1 MGFASKAIQL
11 PIYITASYTGVMQI
25 LDATQTEQL
34 ALAVAL
40 ERLAAWLREHRAPSG
55 LTATTLT
62 TLLRLR
68 DVGPLRVTDL
78 ASLEGLTQPG
88 MTVLINRLVSG
99 ELAVR
104 EADPDDGRAVRVR
117 ITELGKEQVGAYER
131 ARIDLISARIR
142 ELADTDQRVLLN
154 ALSALQNFTSNP
166 S

>member
-1 MGFASKAIQL
+1 
-11 PIYITASYTGVMQI
+11 MQI
-25 LDATQTEQL
+25 SDATQTEQF

-40 ERLAAWLREHRAPSG
+40 ERLAAWLREHRAPGG
-55 LTATTLT
+55 LTATALT

-68 DVGPLRVTDL
+68 DSGPLRVTDL

-88 MTVLINRLVSG
+88 MTVLINRLVNG

-104 EADPDDGRAVRVR
+104 ETDPDDGRAVRVR

-131 ARIDLISARIR
+131 ARIDLISARVL
-142 ELADTDQRVLLN
+142 ELPATDQRVLLN

-166 S
+166 GDAARASRQRPYQRMREGS

>member
-1 MGFASKAIQL
+1 
-11 PIYITASYTGVMQI
+11 MQTS
-25 LDATQTEQL
+25 DATQTEQL

-40 ERLAAWLREHRAPSG
+40 ERLAAWLREHRAPGG

-68 DVGPLRVTDL
+68 DSGPLRVTDL

-117 ITELGKEQVGAYER
+117 ITELGTEQVGAYER

-154 ALSALQNFTSNP
+154 ALSALQNFTGNP